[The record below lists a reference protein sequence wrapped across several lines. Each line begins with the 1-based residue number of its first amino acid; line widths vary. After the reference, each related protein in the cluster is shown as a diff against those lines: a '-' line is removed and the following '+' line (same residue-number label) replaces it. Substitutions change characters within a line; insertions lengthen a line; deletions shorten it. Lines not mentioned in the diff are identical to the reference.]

1 MEIISKVFVNKVVC
15 HPFPSICCSAAAIN
29 YTYSII
35 AIDAVHDKMR
45 WIDLLAMIEP
55 GGVIMIIMMTAAGSM
70 FMSLRVTAYA
80 PNIPDIAA
88 R

>member
-1 MEIISKVFVNKVVC
+1 
-15 HPFPSICCSAAAIN
+15 
-29 YTYSII
+29 
-35 AIDAVHDKMR
+35 
-45 WIDLLAMIEP
+45 
-55 GGVIMIIMMTAAGSM
+55 MIIMMTAAGSM

>member
-1 MEIISKVFVNKVVC
+1 
-15 HPFPSICCSAAAIN
+15 
-29 YTYSII
+29 
-35 AIDAVHDKMR
+35 
-45 WIDLLAMIEP
+45 MIVP
-55 GGVIMIIMMTAAGSM
+55 GGFLIAAGYVPCDHKYVGIIMMTAAGM